1 MHKFPVK
8 GKKGILKGGGPKPIE
23 HEKYRAVLDQLLPL
37 LARRI
42 DASGGVMRV
51 ADLAGHKDVKTYL
64 SQVPPRCPKTL
75 PLILSQW
82 TDFFVNMS
90 DGLVGTALGYDT
102 GMIKED
108 GTLNPLYE
116 SNFAPEGDLID
127 VEEPEVVQLS
137 EAKPMDLTEAADIVW
152 QASLNLVNDAELKA
166 AFKLLENARKALKEA
181 PKPVQNPPR
190 SGKKPGKKPAALNIG
205 ESERA
210 HRKMRILYRIVEIL
224 ERSPGQTK
232 NMCLILSDP
241 TIRELKKGVV
251 SKFLSFLQEFP
262 KMMKITQVEGIPQY
276 SVTLLDNH
284 VPDLKASK
292 KGTAATKG
300 TGTGVIKGTSTGST
314 EGTGTAVNQG
324 TGTASTEGTG
334 APKGTSTGPTKG
346 TGTGA
351 TKGTGT
357 GVIKGKGKQ
366 KGWKSWNSWWK

>member
-1 MHKFPVK
+1 M
-8 GKKGILKGGGPKPIE
+8 G
-23 HEKYRAVLDQLLPL
+23 
-37 LARRI
+37 
-42 DASGGVMRV
+42 
-51 ADLAGHKDVKTYL
+51 
-64 SQVPPRCPKTL
+64 
-75 PLILSQW
+75 
-82 TDFFVNMS
+82 
-90 DGLVGTALGYDT
+90 
-102 GMIKED
+102 
-108 GTLNPLYE
+108 
-116 SNFAPEGDLID
+116 D

-251 SKFLSFLQEFP
+251 SKFLAFLQEFP

-284 VPDLKASK
+284 VPDLKATK
-292 KGTAATKG
+292 KGGTGATKG
-300 TGTGVIKGTSTGST
+300 TGTGVIKGTGTGST
-314 EGTGTAVNQG
+314 E
-324 TGTASTEGTG
+324 
-334 APKGTSTGPTKG
+334 G

-357 GVIKGKGKQ
+357 GVIKGKGKGKGKWWQSWQ
-366 KGWKSWNSWWK
+366 K